1 LQIPLEDVEE
11 NAYRNLS
18 VPAIG
23 IVTTSQG
30 QRYSVF
36 TEYHLQQMWAT
47 QMIFT
52 RDEGVMR
59 ARYQEL
65 EAAGEIFY
73 GQGE

>member
-1 LQIPLEDVEE
+1 
-11 NAYRNLS
+11 
-18 VPAIG
+18 
-23 IVTTSQG
+23 
-30 QRYSVF
+30 
-36 TEYHLQQMWAT
+36 MWAA

-52 RDEGVMR
+52 RDEEGMR